1 MRVLIVGSGGREHAM
16 AWQCAQGEHIEQ
28 VIVVPGNPGTA
39 SEPKVRNK
47 AADIADNDALIAVAK
62 RESVDLMIVGP
73 EQPLVNGLV
82 DACQSADIACFGP
95 TASGAQLEGSKS
107 FTKAFLQ
114 RHGIPT
120 ASYATFEDFESARAH
135 IEQRGAPC
143 VVKADGLAAG
153 KGVVV
158 AQTTEAA
165 IEAAE
170 DMLVDERF
178 GGASQRIVV
187 EDFLVG
193 EEASLIAVTDGT
205 HVVPLASSQDHKARD
220 NGDRGPNTGGMGA
233 YSPAPVLSG
242 TVLDRAVR
250 EILEPTVAGL
260 RADGINYVGILYAGL
275 MIDDSGQA
283 RVLEYNCRLGDPE
296 TQPIMRR
303 LRTPLDK
310 VCTAAI
316 NGTLTELTIHWDER
330 ASSGVV
336 MAAEG
341 YPGSAT
347 TGNPINGLSDAEALD
362 TVKVFQAGT
371 RRDSDALV
379 TAGGRVLCVTAL
391 GDNITSASRAAYAG
405 VEAISWQGAFYREDI
420 GHRAISRERDA

>member
-1 MRVLIVGSGGREHAM
+1 
-16 AWQCAQGEHIEQ
+16 
-28 VIVVPGNPGTA
+28 
-39 SEPKVRNK
+39 
-47 AADIADNDALIAVAK
+47 
-62 RESVDLMIVGP
+62 
-73 EQPLVNGLV
+73 
-82 DACQSADIACFGP
+82 
-95 TASGAQLEGSKS
+95 
-107 FTKAFLQ
+107 
-114 RHGIPT
+114 
-120 ASYATFEDFESARAH
+120 
-135 IEQRGAPC
+135 APC

-242 TVLDRAVR
+242 TVADRAVQ